1 MNTKFTKGPWI
12 ICDGDSTDSS
22 DLITTNYRSV
32 ENNIVPIAEIE
43 TEFDGIIGTEQEAN
57 AHLIAA
63 APDMY
68 EMAESLSHELN
79 MAIDEIN
86 TMRDI
91 HNKDNLTPADHWDKE
106 SLHEAQLTL
115 AKARGE
121 IT

>member
-1 MNTKFTKGPWI
+1 MNTKFTKGEWFI
-12 ICDGDSTDSS
+12 ERYHTMLDVSVVGKGSICTVDTDHVM
-22 DLITTNYRSV
+22 DECMIDPT
-32 ENNIVPIAEIE
+32 P
-43 TEFDGIIGTEQEAN
+43 EQVAN

-68 EMAESLSHELN
+68 AMVESLSHELN

-91 HNKDNLTPADHWDKE
+91 HHTDNLTPADHWDKE
-106 SLHEAQLTL
+106 SLHDAQLTL